1 MKQELFKL
9 IRKHHFNISIY
20 TSEIFERRCQ
30 EEIIRSDEDKSSF
43 VYIEFDFSSIRKILP
58 TEEESSLFWE
68 VFLSALN
75 KNNRGSDILGF
86 LENDSGLGMLLLD
99 SKIEGWIRVRGR
111 ILQCANS
118 EGFPNAGNIIAS
130 VVKPIVYPTCIAD
143 AQDLKAI
150 EAVSQELAT
159 PVESTESAPA

>member
-20 TSEIFERRCQ
+20 TAEIFERRCQ
-30 EEIIRSDEDKSSF
+30 EEIIRSDEDQSSF
-43 VYIEFDFSSIRKILP
+43 VYLEFDFEEIKKIAQSD
-58 TEEESSLFWE
+58 EDSLRFLE
-68 VFLSALN
+68 VMLTALN
-75 KNNRGSDILGF
+75 RNNRGSDILGF

>member
-20 TSEIFERRCQ
+20 TAEIFERRCQ
-30 EEIIRSDEDKSSF
+30 EEIIRSDEDQSSF
-43 VYIEFDFSSIRKILP
+43 VYLEFDFNEIKKVAQSD
-58 TEEESSLFWE
+58 EDSLRFLE
-68 VFLSALN
+68 VMLTALN
-75 KNNRGSDILGF
+75 RNNRGSDILGF

-118 EGFPNAGNIIAS
+118 EGFSKATNIIAS
-130 VVKPIVYPTCIAD
+130 VVKPIVYPTCITD

-150 EAVSQELAT
+150 ESVSQELAA
-159 PVESTESAPA
+159 PVENTEAAPA